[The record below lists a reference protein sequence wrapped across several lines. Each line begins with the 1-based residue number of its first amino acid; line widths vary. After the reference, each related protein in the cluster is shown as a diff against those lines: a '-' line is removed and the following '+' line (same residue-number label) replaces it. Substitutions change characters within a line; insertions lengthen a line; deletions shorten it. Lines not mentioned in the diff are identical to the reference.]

1 MLLRGTT
8 IFILFYFA
16 SSVALASDIACE
28 LTVKG
33 KTEKSSDISAIAL
46 KVQGFLCRAKK
57 EAGDMIRLRITS
69 QSTDEKVDEVGYMNV
84 TENLYVMQSGINELE
99 YATCVCQLKN

>member
-8 IFILFYFA
+8 IFILFYFV
-16 SSVALASDIACE
+16 SSVALAADLSCE
-28 LTVKG
+28 LSVKG
-33 KTEKSSDISAIAL
+33 KSEKTSDISAIAL

-69 QSTDEKVDEVGYMNV
+69 QSSDEKVDEMGYMKV

-99 YATCVCQLKN
+99 FATCVCELKN